1 MKIALV
7 YKSPLAC
14 QGVDHVALRQ
24 SESGSEVPPALT
36 MIQTV
41 LAADR
46 EVVLMTMDSQLEE
59 KLLAEWPDLVL
70 HLADDFGCS
79 EASVAFA
86 SMLERWHIPYAGSSA
101 RTIRLCQDRG
111 ATRRL
116 LDKHGMP
123 TPVFTVAQTAD
134 DLRGITYFPVSI
146 KPLLRA
152 DSSLHEDEIIAYTRQ
167 DMRATVR
174 WIIEAY
180 DQPALVET
188 LLQGR
193 EFTVA
198 ILGNGPQPT
207 TFSLVERYAT
217 TAAVGIPANPARKQ
231 SGAKPDRVR
240 PHPTFICPASVSSD
254 LQAQMTKLAQKTFL
268 TLECQDF
275 CSVHLC
281 LDDEQQPY
289 IMAVNP
295 LPGLLPRA
303 GHSSAF
309 LQAASAAGMT
319 YPALIARILQLTS
332 RRHGFA
338 A

>member
-7 YKSPLAC
+7 YKSPTER
-14 QGVDHVALRQ
+14 QGVDPTALRQ
-24 SESGSEVPPALT
+24 SGCGMEVPPALT

-41 LAADR
+41 LAAER
-46 EVVLMTMDSQLEE
+46 EVVLIPMDSQLEE

-79 EASVAFA
+79 EASVAFTA
-86 SMLERWHIPYAGSSA
+86 MLERWHIPYAGSSA
-101 RTIRLCQDRG
+101 HTLQLCQDRG
-111 ATRRL
+111 ATRCL
-116 LDKHGMP
+116 LGKHGMP
-123 TPVFTVAQTAD
+123 TPVFIVAQVPN
-134 DLRGITYFPVSI
+134 DLRGITYFPVRI
-146 KPLLRA
+146 RPLLREG
-152 DSSLHEDEIIAYTRQ
+152 SGLHDDEIIAYTRQ

-174 WIIEAY
+174 WIIEVY

-188 LLQGR
+188 FLQGR

-198 ILGNGPQPT
+198 MLGNHPQPT
-207 TFSLVERYAT
+207 AFSLVERYY
-217 TAAVGIPANPARKQ
+217 TASAVGL
-231 SGAKPDRVR
+231 
-240 PHPTFICPASVSSD
+240 PTFICPATVRPD
-254 LQAQMTKLAQKTFL
+254 LQAQMTKLAQQAFL

-319 YPALIARILQLTS
+319 YPALIARVLQLTG
-332 RRHGFA
+332 RRHGLTA
-338 A
+338 

>member
-7 YKSPLAC
+7 YKSPLVRRGA
-14 QGVDHVALRQ
+14 DHATLRQ
-24 SESGSEVPPALT
+24 SGCDTKVPPALT

-41 LAADR
+41 LATEW
-46 EVVLMTMDSQLEE
+46 EVVLLPMDNQLEE

-70 HLADDFGCS
+70 HLADDVGCS
-79 EASVAFA
+79 EASVAFTA
-86 SMLERWHIPYAGSSA
+86 MLERWHLPYAGSSA
-101 RTIRLCQDRG
+101 RTLQLCRDRG
-111 ATRRL
+111 ATRRV

-123 TPVFTVAQTAD
+123 TPVFMVAQTPN
-134 DLRGITYFPVSI
+134 DLRGITNFPVSI
-146 KPLLRA
+146 RPLLRA
-152 DSSLHEDEIIAYTRQ
+152 GSGLHDDDIIAYTRQ

-174 WIIEAY
+174 WIIEVY

-198 ILGNGPQPT
+198 MLGNRPRPT
-207 TFSLVERYAT
+207 AFSLVERYYTASAT
-217 TAAVGIPANPARKQ
+217 GL
-231 SGAKPDRVR
+231 
-240 PHPTFICPASVSSD
+240 PTFICPAALHPD
-254 LQAQMTKLAQKTFL
+254 LQAQMTKLAQQAFL

-275 CSVHLC
+275 CNVHLC

-319 YPALIARILQLTS
+319 YPALVARILQLTG
-332 RRHGFA
+332 RRHGLTA
-338 A
+338 